1 MSAVVYN
8 SNVMFTNQQICLHF
22 VSFFYKSA
30 ICLQVE
36 LISAVSL
43 HVLLATTTMS
53 YYNGIRAFKQ
63 GHTQTIWP

>member
-1 MSAVVYN
+1 MSAVVYKSAN
-8 SNVMFTNQQICLHF
+8 LFTFHKF
-22 VSFFYKSA
+22 FFYKSA
-30 ICLQVE
+30 ICLHVE
-36 LISAVSL
+36 LISAVCL